1 MSQRLDPLA
10 FPLRGSRLVE
20 ASAGTGKTFTLALLY
35 TRLVLGHGGEG
46 MAFDRPLMPPEIL
59 VVTFTD
65 AATKELRDRIRQ
77 RLVEAAVCFEAAPP
91 HPQPLSPKGEGSNPL
106 HDLRAT
112 YAPQDWPGCARRLRL
127 AAEWMDEAMISTIHG
142 WCYRMLQEHAFDTR
156 GLFERELVTDQTDL
170 LAEVTRD
177 YWRVHFYPLP
187 PAQVRCVLDVVKSPD
202 ALRDKLATWLQ
213 RREAV
218 LSYKGEPLRVD
229 SLDAPL
235 TRQCQWLN
243 AKEGAEAE
251 RQRLD
256 AERAVLEQAARDL
269 WRAHRATL
277 ETHLR
282 ELRPHLNGT
291 THGSTHAEPFDDLL
305 AEIAAWSEGGAAP
318 TKLKSFVQGAFKF
331 KKTAKVTTEM
341 THPAFQALADWQA
354 AGAKPSLPEEPEPSF
369 EACLIAHAARWVGRE
384 LERRLLVQ
392 AEMGFDDLLRQL
404 DAALSPSGAGGGAGD
419 GGHAQRL
426 AETIRRQFP
435 VALIDEF
442 QDTDPV
448 QYRIFDRIY
457 QVAETP
463 EDVALIMIGDP
474 KQAIYGFRG
483 ADIHT
488 YLDARRATEGRHYT
502 LGVNYRSTES
512 MVDACNRLF
521 EQAET
526 QARGAFR
533 FKTDTEH
540 PIPYQ
545 VVEAS
550 GRAERLILDGQAA
563 TALTFWTLDIDLES
577 GTDPISPDDYR
588 RRMAEATATRLV
600 IWLQQAREGKA
611 GFASSPSPQPLSPR
625 GEGLVDAVWQPLCP
639 QDIAIL
645 VRTGTEAAAMREAL
659 AARRI
664 HSVYLSDRE
673 SVFQTQEA
681 GDLLH
686 WLRACAAPTDETL
699 VRAALGTNTLA
710 VPLEQLAQLQRDELA
725 WEARIERFRG
735 YRQVWRRQGVL
746 AMLRRLM
753 QDVAL
758 PARLLGRGNGERIL
772 TNLLHLAEWL
782 QQSATALDGEQALIR
797 HLSEHVGASGDEF
810 IQRLESDAER
820 VRIVTIH
827 KAKGLEYPLV
837 LLPFICSWR
846 AVDGH
851 TRQVPYRAGPRTLLE
866 LAPKARFG
874 EAWAAADDARLSEDM
889 RLLYVAV
896 TRARHALW
904 LGIAPLKSGNAKKS
918 QLEKSAIGHV
928 LNGGKPFETPA
939 DILEALARLRGDC
952 ASMRIESAPSPSITR
967 LAPASAVALE
977 PARRAPKTRPP
988 SWWIASYSSLRIVA
1002 WEASGSEEA
1011 ASALPSDQAQGF
1023 ELVPSVE
1030 TAVQETTLEE
1040 TKRSIRSDDA
1050 DDVGLAR
1057 TAKPEK
1063 DSHLHALPRGSR
1075 QGTFLHGILEWAAN
1089 QRARDDRGQILRGY
1103 AATAKARTLRL
1114 EMLGQRC
1121 NLRGLTDWIAPLDA
1135 WLEDFL
1141 VRPWVLDGLPDAAGQ
1156 PPTLALCD
1164 LAPERI
1170 QVEMEFWLESRAVQ
1184 TRTLDRLVQTHC
1196 LAGHSRPG
1204 IGADRLNG
1212 MLKGFIDLVFEH
1224 QGRYYVADWKSNWL
1238 GSDDAAYTPEAMR
1251 EAILNARYDLQYV
1264 LYLLALH
1271 RQLRARLPD
1280 YDYDRH
1286 VGGAV
1291 YVFLRGGYSASQGF
1305 FMDKPPRILIETL
1318 DRLFAGETTAGRE
1331 VA

>member
-1 MSQRLDPLA
+1 MSQRLDSLA
-10 FPLRGSRLVE
+10 FPLRGSRLIE

-35 TRLVLGHGGEG
+35 TRLVLGHGGDG
-46 MAFDRPLMPPEIL
+46 IAFDRPLTPPEIL

-77 RLVEAAVCFEAAPP
+77 RLVEAAVCFEAEPNTASTIRP
-91 HPQPLSPKGEGSNPL
+91 GENPL

-112 YAPQDWPGCARRLRL
+112 YAPQDWPGCACRLRL

-142 WCYRMLQEHAFDTR
+142 WCYRMLQEHAFDAR

-187 PAQVRCVLDVVKSPD
+187 PAQVRCVLGVVKSPD

-218 LSYKGEPLRVD
+218 LSYKGEPLSGD
-229 SLDAPL
+229 ALDAPL
-235 TRQCQWLN
+235 ARQCQWLN
-243 AKEGAEAE
+243 AKEGVEAE
-251 RQRLD
+251 CQRLD

-269 WRAHRATL
+269 WHADRETL

-341 THPAFQALADWQA
+341 THPAFQSIADWQA
-354 AGAKPSLPEEPEPSF
+354 AGAKPPLPEEPEPSF

-404 DAALSPSGAGGGAGD
+404 DAALSPSGVGGGAGD

-448 QYRIFDRIY
+448 QYHIFDRIY
-457 QVAETP
+457 QVAEPP
-463 EDVALIMIGDP
+463 EDTALIMIGDP

-488 YLDARRATEGRHYT
+488 YLDARRATAGRHYT
-502 LGVNYRSTES
+502 LGVNYRSTEP

-521 EQAET
+521 QQAET

-545 VVEAS
+545 IVEAS
-550 GRAERLILDGQAA
+550 GRAERLILNGEAA
-563 TALTFWTLDIDLES
+563 TALTFWTLDN
-577 GTDPISPDDYR
+577 GPDPVSPDDYR
-588 RRMAEATATRLV
+588 RRMAESTATRIV
-600 IWLQQAREGKA
+600 DWLRQAEAGQA
-611 GFASSPSPQPLSPR
+611 GFEHE
-625 GEGLVDAVWQPLCP
+625 GEHHPLCP
-639 QDIAIL
+639 QDVAIL

-664 HSVYLSDRE
+664 HSVYLSDLD

-699 VRAALGTNTLA
+699 VRSALGTNTLA
-710 VPLEQLAQLQRDELA
+710 VPLEQLARLQCDELA
-725 WEARIERFRG
+725 WEAQIERFRG

-753 QDVAL
+753 QDVEL

-866 LAPKARFG
+866 LAPKARFD

-904 LGIAPLKSGNAKKS
+904 LGIAPLKSGTAKKP

-928 LNGGKPFETPA
+928 LNGGKPFETPEN
-939 DILEALARLRGDC
+939 ILDALARLRGDC
-952 ASMRIESAPSPSITR
+952 ASMRIEPAPSPSVKR

-977 PARRAPKTRPP
+977 LARPAPKSRPP

-1002 WEASGSEEA
+1002 REEIGSEEA
-1011 ASALPSDQAQGF
+1011 ASALLSDQTQGS
-1023 ELVPSVE
+1023 EPGPSVE
-1030 TAVQETTLEE
+1030 TATQETAMEE
-1040 TKRSIRSDDA
+1040 LNQTIRAADA
-1050 DDVGLAR
+1050 DDLGSMR
-1057 TAKPEK
+1057 SAKPLK
-1063 DSHLHALPRGSR
+1063 DRHLHAFPRGSR

-1103 AATAKARTLRL
+1103 AATAQARTLRL

-1121 NLRGLTDWIAPLDA
+1121 NLRGLTAWIEPLDE
-1135 WLEDFL
+1135 WLADFL
-1141 VRPWVLDGLPDAAGQ
+1141 ARPRVLDGLPDADGQ

-1184 TRTLDRLVQTHC
+1184 TQTLDRLVWTHC
-1196 LAGHSRPG
+1196 LAGHPRPG
-1204 IGADRLNG
+1204 IGANRLNG

-1238 GSDDAAYTPEAMR
+1238 GPDDAAYTPEAMR

-1291 YVFLRGGYSASQGF
+1291 YVFLRGGYSASQGL
-1305 FMDKPPRILIETL
+1305 FMDKPPLILIETL
-1318 DRLFAGETTAGRE
+1318 DRLFAGERTAGETTADRE
-1331 VA
+1331 VV